1 MTKREKRTSIRV
13 RSNALLFPPRMP
25 ELPHLFLCLLARI
38 AQLPRHIL
46 TDILFRTHQT
56 FGQRVPLL
64 RGQHLVKPT
73 FRLTIW
79 KAVLEIWASQQN
91 GSPKRTLRM
100 LVQMGIQNNFAA
112 WAASIL
118 ARSRPFRHSR
128 RWRVCYINLF
138 DGIFRNVSR
147 GMHRKTWSHQIRSES
162 IDRSNLCSVPLC
174 QRLNWRCLE
183 FLRGEQVFH

>member
-1 MTKREKRTSIRV
+1 MTPDTPLRHVKFAHSSVYVEHFMTKREKRTSIRV

-79 KAVLEIWASQQN
+79 KAVLEI
-91 GSPKRTLRM
+91 
-100 LVQMGIQNNFAA
+100 
-112 WAASIL
+112 
-118 ARSRPFRHSR
+118 
-128 RWRVCYINLF
+128 
-138 DGIFRNVSR
+138 
-147 GMHRKTWSHQIRSES
+147 
-162 IDRSNLCSVPLC
+162 
-174 QRLNWRCLE
+174 
-183 FLRGEQVFH
+183 